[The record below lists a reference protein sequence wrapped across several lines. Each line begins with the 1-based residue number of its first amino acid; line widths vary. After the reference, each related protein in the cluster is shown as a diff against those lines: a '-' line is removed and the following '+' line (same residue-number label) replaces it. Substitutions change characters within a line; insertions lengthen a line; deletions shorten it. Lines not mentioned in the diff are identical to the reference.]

1 MRSIFLAVSLL
12 VFSLF
17 SVASSAAAE
26 NKEGKEV
33 FELTCKSCHMPK
45 GGGHASLDGR
55 HEKRNAPPMAMVKK
69 RYLKAY
75 PERDD
80 FVKAVADW
88 AAAPS
93 QDNALLKRAIKH
105 HGVMPAQMFKT
116 DSLKS
121 VAAYIYDEDM
131 GKAGCGMHGGKGGA
145 KHDHGG
151 KDGMKCGD
159 KSAKGDCCGGA
170 GQSGSCDSGSG
181 KGGCCGGHD
190 GKKGE
195 GKDKGSC
202 SHH

>member
-17 SVASSAAAE
+17 SVASFAAAD

-45 GGGHASLDGR
+45 GDGHASLDGK

-93 QDNALLKRAIKH
+93 QDKALLKRAIKH
-105 HGVMPAQMFKT
+105 HGVMPAQMLKA
-116 DSLKS
+116 DSLKN

-131 GKAGCGMHGGKGGA
+131 GKAGCGKHGGKDGA

-159 KSAKGDCCGGA
+159 KSGKGDGA
-170 GQSGSCDSGSG
+170 GHGEKCESGS
-181 KGGCCGGHD
+181 KGGSHG

-195 GKDKGSC
+195 GKGKGSC
-202 SHH
+202 SHD

>member
-1 MRSIFLAVSLL
+1 MRSIFLALSLL

-17 SVASSAAAE
+17 SVASSAAVE

-45 GGGHASLDGR
+45 GGGHASLDGK
-55 HEKRNAPPMAMVKK
+55 HEKRKAPPMAMVKK

-80 FVKAVADW
+80 FVKAIAGW

-93 QDNALLKRAIKH
+93 QDKALLKRAIKH
-105 HGVMPAQMFKT
+105 HGVMPAQVVKGE
-116 DSLKS
+116 SLKK

-131 GKAGCGMHGGKGGA
+131 GKAGCGKHGGKDGA

-151 KDGMKCGD
+151 KGGMKCGD
-159 KSAKGDCCGGA
+159 KSGNDDGA
-170 GQSGSCDSGSG
+170 GQGEKCKSGS
-181 KGGCCGGHD
+181 KGGCCDGHGD
-190 GKKGE
+190 KKGE
-195 GKDKGSC
+195 GKEKGSC

>member
-17 SVASSAAAE
+17 SVASFAAAD
-26 NKEGKEV
+26 NKGKEV

-45 GGGHASLDGR
+45 GDGHASLDGK
-55 HEKRNAPPMAMVKK
+55 HEKRKAPPMAMVKK

-80 FVKAVADW
+80 FVKAVAAW

-93 QDNALLKRAIKH
+93 QDKALLKRAVKH
-105 HGVMPAQMFKT
+105 HGVMPAQELKA
-116 DSLKS
+116 DSLKN

-131 GKAGCGMHGGKGGA
+131 GKAGCGK
-145 KHDHGG
+145 HGG
-151 KDGMKCGD
+151 KDGAKHGGKHEHGEKDGKQCGD
-159 KSAKGDCCGGA
+159 KSAKGDKA
-170 GQSGSCDSGSG
+170 GHSEKCKSGS
-181 KGGCCGGHD
+181 KGHGHD

-195 GKDKGSC
+195 GKEKGSC
-202 SHH
+202 SHD